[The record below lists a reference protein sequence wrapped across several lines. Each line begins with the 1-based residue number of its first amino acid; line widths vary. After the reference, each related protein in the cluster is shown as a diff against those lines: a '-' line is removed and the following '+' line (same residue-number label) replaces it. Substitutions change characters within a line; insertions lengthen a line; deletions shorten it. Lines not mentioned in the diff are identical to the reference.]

1 MRLTI
6 DSFAWIELIRGTPL
20 GAATRARLEA
30 ADDCF
35 TPAIVLV
42 EVAHRCRRDGF
53 GEQQIER
60 ELTAMTEASALVPI
74 TPALAI
80 AASTATRGLRER
92 AVAVRLRPAGL
103 ADGLILATA
112 RMTESQLLTGDP
124 HFRGLRETLWLG

>member
-20 GAATRARLEA
+20 GTATREHIEA

-35 TPAIVLV
+35 TPAIVLA

-53 GEQQIER
+53 GEPQVER

-74 TPALAI
+74 TPGLAI
-80 AASTATRGLRER
+80 AASTATRELRER
-92 AVAVRLRPAGL
+92 TVAVRRQPAGL

-112 RMTESQLLTGDP
+112 RITESQLLTGDP
-124 HFRGLRETLWLG
+124 HFRGLQETLWLG

>member
-20 GAATRARLEA
+20 GIATRAHIEA

-35 TPAIVLV
+35 TPAIVLA

-74 TPALAI
+74 TPVLAI
-80 AASTATRGLRER
+80 AASTATKELRER
-92 AVAVRLRPAGL
+92 AASLRLRSAGL

-112 RMTESQLLTGDP
+112 RMTQSQLLTGDL
-124 HFRGLRETLWLG
+124 HFRSLRETLWLG